1 MRGLSIRR
9 CRGVVRGAVPE
20 SAGLSRRRTRR
31 LPHAD
36 GGEACDA
43 GYAKMV
49 PKARIRAV
57 GVRRGCPGLLRTAG
71 RASGRRSCFGPPV
84 VRGRRSLS
92 PGRSGRVAVG
102 RFLCGQRIWSADS
115 AGGRT
120 CMRAAGAAG
129 PGTGSVRRSS
139 PGRMLASGRRRGTAR
154 NAAKKRRPAKCR
166 ASVRVSP
173 DACRA
178 NVRPVWRGVR
188 AAA

>member
-57 GVRRGCPGLLRTAG
+57 GMRRGCPGLLRTAG
-71 RASGRRSCFGPPV
+71 RASDRRSPP
-84 VRGRRSLS
+84 

-102 RFLCGQRIWSADS
+102 RFLCGLRIRSADS
-115 AGGRT
+115 VGGRT

-139 PGRMLASGRRRGTAR
+139 PGRMLAFGRRRGTAR